1 MLYTRGIRSRFTRQ
15 AAIGRP
21 SRSTMVRAASSA
33 IGASRCKSAP
43 VTRRLRLLA
52 PRPDMLAARLLA
64 PLPDML
70 AARPLA
76 PLPDMLAARPLA
88 PLPDMLAARPLA
100 IRSPPACSASGH
112 TIRNPGP
119 IWVMMANA
127 IPVREPLG
135 ISQYL
140 FVAHLQSR
148 GRRPRRPV
156 TESITFDT
164 AKFGS
169 PRSRSDSFR
178 AAAERKGCRGWS
190 ERVARAVRLP

>member
-1 MLYTRGIRSRFTRQ
+1 
-15 AAIGRP
+15 
-21 SRSTMVRAASSA
+21 
-33 IGASRCKSAP
+33 
-43 VTRRLRLLA
+43 
-52 PRPDMLAARLLA
+52 MLAARLLA

-140 FVAHLQSR
+140 FVA
-148 GRRPRRPV
+148 
-156 TESITFDT
+156 
-164 AKFGS
+164 
-169 PRSRSDSFR
+169 
-178 AAAERKGCRGWS
+178 
-190 ERVARAVRLP
+190 RAVRFCRIL